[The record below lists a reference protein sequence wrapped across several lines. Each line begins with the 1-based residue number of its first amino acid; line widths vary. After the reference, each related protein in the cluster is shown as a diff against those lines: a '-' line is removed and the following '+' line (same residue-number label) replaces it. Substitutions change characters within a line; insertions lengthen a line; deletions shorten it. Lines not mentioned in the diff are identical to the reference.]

1 MIADVV
7 AGLAMLL
14 RLANLTTRFLP
25 NQQPQPSSPV
35 WRYHTWSLLTG
46 ALLANAI
53 PHFVHGVSGM
63 PFPAPFS
70 SFLGAGAPTAVANVL
85 WGGLNLAIGLDLLRT
100 CGAAPSPKL
109 SRALTAA
116 GFLAMS
122 IFLAIVFS
130 RLHG

>member
-1 MIADVV
+1 MTADVV

-14 RLANLTTRFLP
+14 RLANLTTRLLP
-25 NQQPQPSSPV
+25 NQQPQPSTPA
-35 WRYHTWSLLTG
+35 WRYHAWSLLAG

-70 SFLGAGAPTAVANVL
+70 SFLGAGTPTAVVNVL
-85 WGGLNLAIGLDLLRT
+85 WGALNFAIGLDLLRT
-100 CGAAPSPKL
+100 CRAAPTPRL

-116 GFLAMS
+116 GFVAAS
-122 IFLAIVFS
+122 ILLAIVFS
-130 RLHG
+130 RLHR